1 MLMKSI
7 LSILLSIVFIVGP
20 APYAVSEALQVGM
33 EHIDGVIAY
42 IVPCPPFLEW
52 LCGKILAGMAMVV
65 IQMLSSS
72 TMATAPPSDSTRF
85 CSIVK
90 PWFEH

>member
-7 LSILLSIVFIVGP
+7 LFILLSIVLIVGP

-52 LCGKILAGMAMVV
+52 L
-65 IQMLSSS
+65 
-72 TMATAPPSDSTRF
+72 
-85 CSIVK
+85 
-90 PWFEH
+90 